1 MSNFNPAQRQVDVTG
16 YWDKVDRKNGGDG
29 LVWAKSMAKAGQ
41 QVIVHI
47 EGPNKQHYKVPPIRA
62 GDPVCLSQFAPLE
75 VLRDSGDLNQCATGA
90 MSKDNL
96 PLIKLM
102 TTPEANVFFEKKAKT
117 LKRTKDQLMQDAAIR
132 QQREASG
139 AARPLSRNEVDTSL
153 KLEDAVVSIDEVIN
167 PFIEHLC
174 AQIRPD
180 LEPNNRMSASDFM
193 ASMLDIEESLTFD
206 EAEYIYTHSAVYPS
220 VRSWAARKKDQLWAE
235 TAPAAGIVDDLADA
249 PEPVDESDLGQFADD
264 EASDASDSPVAA
276 SPRKGRPKRNQ

>member
-1 MSNFNPAQRQVDVTG
+1 MSNYNPAQRQVDVTG

-62 GDPVCLSQFAPLE
+62 GDPVCLSQFAPLD

-90 MSKDNL
+90 MSKDNQ
-96 PLIKLM
+96 PLIRLM
-102 TTPEANVFFEKKAKT
+102 TTPEADVFFEKKAKT
-117 LKRTKDQLMQDAAIR
+117 LKRTKEQLMQDAAIR

-139 AARPLSRNEVDTSL
+139 AARPLSRSEVDTSL
-153 KLEDAVVSIDEVIN
+153 KLEDAVVNVEEVIN

-180 LEPNNRMSASDFM
+180 LEANNRMSASDFM

-206 EAEYIYTHSAVYPS
+206 EAEYIYTHSTVYPS
-220 VRSWAARKKDQLWAE
+220 VRSWAARKKDQLWAD
-235 TAPAAGIVDDLADA
+235 TAPAGEVVDDLADG
-249 PEPVDESDLGQFADD
+249 PDESASGEGQFVED
-264 EASDASDSPVAA
+264 EASEDEDAPAPAA
-276 SPRKGRPKRNQ
+276 RRGRPKRSKG